1 MIPASGSLGAYL
13 EEVQL
18 HDIIVSESAA
28 SEFRQVLVEKEV
40 LFMRGQDQDPLILAK
55 FARRFGA
62 VLDHEAYIKTS
73 ETEEVQILESTAE
86 KPSKIEKWHS
96 DMTFMKSPPNFTVL
110 QARVVPAYGGDT
122 LWASAT
128 LAFKNLSSAMREFL
142 SGLTAEHDFR
152 KGFEE
157 SLAEPG
163 GEDRLK
169 GLLANHPPV
178 THPLIRTHP
187 ESGRKALFLNSLFTT
202 RIVELEKT
210 ESEVL
215 LEHLVAQ
222 IVKEENTVRLSW
234 EPGTVAMWDNRS
246 TQHKPVND
254 FFPMHRLMQRITL
267 AGEVPYYKCS
277 ELSFLF
283 CPLEE
288 CDLFGRHDC
297 RSLFFKGNNCLDKR
311 LRHIWSASFE
321 NIKGLFYLRTQAHL
335 EQHFRAF

>member
-1 MIPASGSLGAYL
+1 MKVIPASGSLGAYL
-13 EEVQL
+13 EGVQL

-28 SEFRQVLVEKEV
+28 SEFRQALVEREV
-40 LFMRGQDQDPLILAK
+40 LFMRGQDQDPIILAE

-128 LAFKNLSSAMREFL
+128 LAFKNLSSAMRQFL

-222 IVKEENTVRLSW
+222 IVKEENTVRLCW
-234 EPGTVAMWDNRS
+234 EPGTVAIWDNRS

-267 AGEVPYYKCS
+267 AGEVPY
-277 ELSFLF
+277 
-283 CPLEE
+283 
-288 CDLFGRHDC
+288 
-297 RSLFFKGNNCLDKR
+297 
-311 LRHIWSASFE
+311 
-321 NIKGLFYLRTQAHL
+321 
-335 EQHFRAF
+335 